1 MEAPSDGEDGEDGEE
16 SFDEA
21 NGNDSDAGKFQTK
34 KYYLFLFSIQ
44 RTFLGGVW

>member
-21 NGNDSDAGKFQTK
+21 NGNESDAGKSLSK
-34 KYYLFLFSIQ
+34 FLI
-44 RTFLGGVW
+44 